1 MFSFKEEEERE
12 RQMNKQTTTK
22 KIHQPAIYI
31 RSKKAQTPVH
41 KICQVFLLPER
52 EK

>member
-1 MFSFKEEEERE
+1 VFSFKEEEERE

-22 KIHQPAIYI
+22 KIHQPAI
-31 RSKKAQTPVH
+31 SKKAQTPVH